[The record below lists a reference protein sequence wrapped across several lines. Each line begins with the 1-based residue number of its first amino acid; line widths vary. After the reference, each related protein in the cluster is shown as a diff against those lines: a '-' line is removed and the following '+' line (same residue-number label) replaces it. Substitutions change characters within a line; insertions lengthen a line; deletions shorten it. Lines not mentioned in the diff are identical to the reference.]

1 MAGAAPLELGQL
13 LCAGDST
20 SKEAAWDELIIHH
33 TRLLVAVAR
42 SFGASHDEAMERYS
56 YILEKLRDDDFRR
69 LRTFDA
75 DSGTRFSTWL
85 TVTARRLCLDY
96 HRSRYGRKRDTGSH
110 EDASLRALRRALA
123 DSVVSDVDVDLLP
136 DARNSSAMTQTVLKE
151 RDAALR
157 MELTKLTSRE
167 RFLLALRFKDDLSA
181 ARIAQ
186 IVGASSPFHVYRQL
200 NSILDKLRDSLRSRG
215 IEGSDG

>member
-42 SFGASHDEAMERYS
+42 SFGAGHDEAMERYS

-69 LRTFDA
+69 LRSFDP
-75 DSGTRFSTWL
+75 DSGARFSTWL

-96 HRSRYGRKRDTGSH
+96 HRSLYGRKRDNGSH
-110 EDASLRALRRALA
+110 DDEPLRALRRALVGSLA
-123 DSVVSDVDVDLLP
+123 SDIDVDLLP
-136 DARNSSAMTQTVLKE
+136 DVRDSSAMTQTVLKE

-157 MELTKLTSRE
+157 AELTRLTSRE
-167 RFLLALRFKDDLSA
+167 RLLLALRFKDDLSA

-200 NSILDKLRDSLRSRG
+200 NSILERLADSLRSRG

>member
-1 MAGAAPLELGQL
+1 MAAAAPLELGQL
-13 LCAGDST
+13 LCAGDPT
-20 SKEAAWDELIIHH
+20 SREAAWDELIVHH

-42 SFGASHDEAMERYS
+42 SFGVGHDEVMERYS

-69 LRTFDA
+69 LRSFDA
-75 DSGTRFSTWL
+75 DSGARFSTWL
-85 TVTARRLCLDY
+85 TVAARRLCLDY
-96 HRSRYGRKRDTGSH
+96 HRSRYGRKRDTASH
-110 EDASLRALRRALA
+110 EDEPLRALRRALA
-123 DSVVSDVDVDLLP
+123 GNLASDIDVDLLP
-136 DARNSSAMTQTVLKE
+136 DVRRSSAVTQAVLKE

-157 MELTKLTSRE
+157 AELTKLTPRE

-186 IVGASSPFHVYRQL
+186 IVGAHSPFHVYRQL
-200 NSILDKLRDSLRSRG
+200 NSILEKLGSSLRSRG

>member
-1 MAGAAPLELGQL
+1 
-13 LCAGDST
+13 
-20 SKEAAWDELIIHH
+20 
-33 TRLLVAVAR
+33 LVAVAR
-42 SFGASHDEAMERYS
+42 SFGAGHDEAMERYS

-75 DSGTRFSTWL
+75 DSGARFSTWL

-110 EDASLRALRRALA
+110 EDESLRALRRALA
-123 DSVVSDVDVDLLP
+123 DSVASDVDVDLLP
-136 DARNSSAMTQTVLKE
+136 DARESSAMTEAVVKE

-157 MELTKLTSRE
+157 AELTRLTSRE
-167 RFLLALRFKDDLSA
+167 RLLLALRFKDDLSA

-186 IVGASSPFHVYRQL
+186 IVGAGSPFHVYRQL
-200 NSILDKLRDSLRSRG
+200 NSILEKLAQSLRSRG